1 MGTSMYAETAKVAQ
15 EVEVPFTKPRKI
27 NWFKKMVLNWV
38 REDWEHAG
46 QLHRQNQLGHRSIDG
61 PISLERDTPEQDPK
75 LNFRVY
81 PAIGGTI
88 VEFRRIDRKLDRSES
103 TLYII
108 GKDEDFGEK
117 IAKIAT
123 LEHIK

>member
-1 MGTSMYAETAKVAQ
+1 MGTGYAVEAKASIDRDYV
-15 EVEVPFTKPRKI
+15 KPRKM
-27 NWFKKMVLNWV
+27 NWFKRMVLRWV
-38 REDWEHAG
+38 REDWEDA
-46 QLHRQNQLGHRSIDG
+46 RQSNMANKLLSVD
-61 PISLERDTPEQDPK
+61 ERETPEQDPK

-81 PAIGGTI
+81 SAIGGTI

-117 IAKIAT
+117 IARIAT
-123 LEHIK
+123 LENLK

>member
-1 MGTSMYAETAKVAQ
+1 MYAEAEAKVP
-15 EVEVPFTKPRKI
+15 VDTDRRKPRKI
-27 NWFKKMVLNWV
+27 NWFKKMILNWV
-38 REDWEHAG
+38 REDWEYEN
-46 QLHRQNQLGHRSIDG
+46 QKHRYANQVRTSDG
-61 PISLERDTPEQDPK
+61 PIGLERETPEQDPK

-88 VEFRRIDRKLDRSES
+88 VEFRRIDRKIDRSES

-123 LEHIK
+123 LEHLK

>member
-1 MGTSMYAETAKVAQ
+1 MGTSMYAAEEAKVP
-15 EVEVPFTKPRKI
+15 VDRDYVKPRKM
-27 NWFKKMVLNWV
+27 NWFKRMIINWV

-46 QLHRQNQLGHRSIDG
+46 ANMPSNRLRV
-61 PISLERDTPEQDPK
+61 PEPLERETPEQDPK

-81 PAIGGTI
+81 SAIGGTI
-88 VEFRRIDRKLDRSES
+88 VEFRRIDRKIDRSES

-117 IAKIAT
+117 IARIAT
-123 LEHIK
+123 LEHMK

>member
-1 MGTSMYAETAKVAQ
+1 MGTGYAVETEAKVP
-15 EVEVPFTKPRKI
+15 VDRDYVKPRKM
-27 NWFKKMVLNWV
+27 NWFKRMIINWV

-46 QLHRQNQLGHRSIDG
+46 ANMPSNRLRV
-61 PISLERDTPEQDPK
+61 PEPLERETPEQDPK

-81 PAIGGTI
+81 SAIGGTI
-88 VEFRRIDRKLDRSES
+88 VEFRRIDRKIDRSES

-117 IAKIAT
+117 IARIAT
-123 LEHIK
+123 LEHMK

>member
-1 MGTSMYAETAKVAQ
+1 MYAVEEAKMPSQ
-15 EVEVPFTKPRKI
+15 LDEGYNKPRKI
-27 NWFKKMVLNWV
+27 NWFKRMILRWV
-38 REDWEHAG
+38 REDWENASRTNRV
-46 QLHRQNQLGHRSIDG
+46 QRTSDG

-88 VEFRRIDRKLDRSES
+88 VEFRRMDRKIDRSES

-117 IAKIAT
+117 IARIAT
-123 LEHIK
+123 LENLK

>member
-1 MGTSMYAETAKVAQ
+1 MGTSMYAEEAKMAHT
-15 EVEVPFTKPRKI
+15 EVPFTKTRKM
-27 NWFKKMVLNWV
+27 NWFKKMIINWV

-46 QLHRQNQLGHRSIDG
+46 QERRIHANRVVDG
-61 PISLERDTPEQDPK
+61 PIGIERDTPEQEPK
-75 LNFRVY
+75 LNFKVY

-88 VEFRRIDRKLDRSES
+88 VEFRRIDRKIDRSES

-117 IAKIAT
+117 IARIAT
-123 LEHIK
+123 LEHLK

>member
-1 MGTSMYAETAKVAQ
+1 MGTSMYAVEEKVARA
-15 EVEVPFTKPRKI
+15 EVPFRKPKKM
-27 NWFKKMVLNWV
+27 NWFKRLVIKWV
-38 REDWEHAG
+38 REDWEHA
-46 QLHRQNQLGHRSIDG
+46 QQENRMHMNKTHDG
-61 PISLERDTPEQDPK
+61 PISVERDTPEQDPK

-88 VEFRRIDRKLDRSES
+88 VEFRRIDRKIDRSES

-117 IAKIAT
+117 IARIAT
-123 LEHIK
+123 LEHMK